1 MEYAQIIRDTLRQLG
16 VGGNYI
22 AQQRTV
28 AAIQMAVDDENRLLH
43 VTKSIYYPAAEICGC
58 KWSTVER
65 NIRMVIQRVWRINPQ
80 GLIRMAGYPLN
91 EPPTASDFTEVLK
104 QPLCSAC
111 KEPQSAYLIFAFP
124 R

>member
-43 VTKSIYYPAAEICGC
+43 VTKSI
-58 KWSTVER
+58 
-65 NIRMVIQRVWRINPQ
+65 
-80 GLIRMAGYPLN
+80 
-91 EPPTASDFTEVLK
+91 
-104 QPLCSAC
+104 
-111 KEPQSAYLIFAFP
+111 
-124 R
+124 

>member
-91 EPPTASDFTEVLK
+91 EPPTASDFIEILAHYIR
-104 QPLCSAC
+104 CN
-111 KEPQSAYLIFAFP
+111 LIAP
-124 R
+124 GQD

>member
-1 MEYAQIIRDTLRQLG
+1 MEHAQIIRDTLRQLG

-43 VTKSIYYPAAEICGC
+43 VTKSIYYPAAEMCGC

-65 NIRMVIQRVWRINPQ
+65 NVRMVVQRVWRINPQ
-80 GLIRMAGYPLN
+80 GL
-91 EPPTASDFTEVLK
+91 VLS
-104 QPLCSAC
+104 PERAAHCLGF
-111 KEPQSAYLIFAFP
+111 Y
-124 R
+124 